1 MQVTVSSIL
10 RNSIQLLSQSRS
22 FRLLQSSSQNQLL
35 RNQLLWNQ
43 LLWNQL
49 HRSLPKCDIMSVF
62 ERGLFTLRIPME
74 LHALNRKRLVDK
86 LREVQ
91 SLNGKTAIVLL
102 QGGSSK
108 TRYCS
113 DHEPLFRQE
122 SYFHWMFGVQ
132 EPDFLGA
139 VNLVSGKSCLFA
151 PRLPESYAVWM
162 GRLATLNDIRMK
174 YEVDECF
181 YVDQVSSCDRF
192 P

>member
-1 MQVTVSSIL
+1 
-10 RNSIQLLSQSRS
+10 
-22 FRLLQSSSQNQLL
+22 
-35 RNQLLWNQ
+35 
-43 LLWNQL
+43 
-49 HRSLPKCDIMSVF
+49 
-62 ERGLFTLRIPME
+62 ME

-86 LREVQ
+86 LREVE

-102 QGGSSK
+102 QGGPSA

-122 SYFHWMFGVQ
+122 SYFHWTFGVQ

-139 VNLVSGKSCLFA
+139 VNVASGKSYLFA

-192 P
+192 PCLTSFFHPDIDCVTGNESRSPTDTSWNQLRFRQDK